1 MAYEKDFPYLRG
13 EFPYSFH
20 SLGSRA
26 VLMDGNRWKGLW
38 NLLAKSLRLSGLRT
52 DFGSENF

>member
-1 MAYEKDFPYLRG
+1 MKRIFPTCAG
-13 EFPYSFH
+13 NFPIRFI
-20 SLGSRA
+20 LWGSRA